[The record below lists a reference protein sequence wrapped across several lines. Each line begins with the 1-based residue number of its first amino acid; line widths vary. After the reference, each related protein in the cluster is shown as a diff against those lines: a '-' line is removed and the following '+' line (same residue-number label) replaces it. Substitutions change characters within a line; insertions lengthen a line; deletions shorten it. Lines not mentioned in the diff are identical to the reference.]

1 MKVLVLPVGP
11 LKANCYTVCQEETGD
26 CVVIDPGGDR
36 ELLLHSLEEHRLTP
50 KAILL
55 THGHFDHIGAVD
67 DLKKRTGAKLV
78 IHPEDVGLLQD
89 PDRNLS
95 RPFGIGD
102 LQVKATPDRLLKD
115 EDMLEIGGIRFRVLH
130 APGHTMGGVF
140 YIGDGILFS
149 GDTLMQGTAGRT
161 DMPGG
166 NLQMLMKSLS
176 RLSDLDDSVVI
187 CPGHGPQS
195 TLARERISNPYLQA
209 AGGPEKS

>member
-11 LKANCYTVCQEETGD
+11 LKANCYIVYREEAGD
-26 CVVIDPGGDR
+26 CMIIDPGGGR
-36 ELLLHSLEEHRLTP
+36 ERLLHSLKEHGLTP
-50 KAILL
+50 EAILL

-67 DLKKRTGAKLV
+67 ELKKSTGAKLV
-78 IHPEDVGLLQD
+78 IHSEDAGLLQD

-102 LQVKATPDRLLKD
+102 LQVRTTPDRLLED
-115 EDMLEIGGIRFRVLH
+115 GDMLEFGGIRFRVLH

-140 YIGDGILFS
+140 YIGEGILFS

-166 NLQMLMKSLS
+166 NLQLLLKSLS
-176 RLSDLDDSVVI
+176 RLSDLDDSTVV

-195 TLARERISNPYLQA
+195 TLARERSFNPYLQA

>member
-11 LKANCYTVCQEETGD
+11 LKANCYIVFQEEEGD
-26 CVVIDPGGDR
+26 CVVIDPGGDW
-36 ELLLHSLEEHRLTP
+36 ELLLHNLKEHRLTP
-50 KAILL
+50 EAILL

-67 DLKKRTGAKLV
+67 DLKKHTGAKLV
-78 IHPEDVGLLQD
+78 IHSEDAGLLQD
-89 PDRNLS
+89 PERNLS
-95 RPFGIGD
+95 RPFEIGD
-102 LQVKATPDRLLKD
+102 LRVKATPDRLVKD
-115 EDMLEIGGIRFRVLH
+115 GDMLEIAGLRFRVLH

-140 YIGDGILFS
+140 YAGDGVLFS
-149 GDTLMQGTAGRT
+149 GDTLMWGTAGRT

-166 NLQMLMKSLS
+166 NLQLLLKSLS